1 MGGVVE
7 VFVTT
12 DGDPDE
18 TSWEITPSDDSSDVL
33 MSGSGYTQWE
43 TTYTET
49 GELSCGSYKFV
60 IKDSYG
66 DGLNGE
72 GNFKVT
78 VNGNIVAEGSEFS
91 SDLTKTF
98 SVDGQDSPTSSAPT
112 TSPVTP
118 PTFSPTAPPTFSC
131 TGVVEVFV
139 TTDGDP
145 DETSW
150 EITPSDDPSDVLM
163 SGSGYTQWE
172 TTYTEAGELSCGSY
186 KFVIKDSYGDGL
198 NG

>member
-1 MGGVVE
+1 MG
-7 VFVTT
+7 
-12 DGDPDE
+12 
-18 TSWEITPSDDSSDVL
+18 
-33 MSGSGYTQWE
+33 MSGSDYTQWE
-43 TTYTET
+43 TTYTEA

-78 VNGNIVAEGSEFS
+78 VDGNVVAEGSEFS

-118 PTFSPTAPPTFSC
+118 PTFSPTTPPIFSC